1 MAVQE
6 VLSPTYELG
15 LVAVSFLISAF
26 GAYAALAASTLV
38 RSERGGVKR
47 VNAAFAG
54 VALGGVGI
62 WSMHFLGMLAW
73 NPGMAVGYGLTG
85 TLLSLAV
92 AVGVSAFALGYMA
105 AARFSYRRLAVA
117 GPAAGLGV
125 SLMHFMG
132 MGSMSFG
139 GYLDW
144 NWAMVTLA
152 VLVAIV
158 AATAALWLAFHVRR
172 TLHRVVA
179 AFVMAAAVCSMHYT
193 GMAAA
198 DVVCTTASRFERM
211 HGLLYG
217 DEFRVLVIVVALG
230 AAIIVAF
237 DVFMQRVAARGIAS
251 PARPVREVPRLRAG
265 ATPPR
270 AARSPPG

>member
-6 VLSPTYELG
+6 VVSPTYDLT
-15 LVAVSFLISAF
+15 LVVVSFLLSAF

-38 RSERGGVKR
+38 RSERGGVNR
-47 VNAAFAG
+47 LNAAFAG

-73 NPGMAVGYGLTG
+73 DTGMAVGYGLAG

-105 AARFSYRRLAVA
+105 SARFSYRRLAVA
-117 GPAAGLGV
+117 GPVAGIGV
-125 SLMHFMG
+125 SVMHFMG
-132 MGSMSFG
+132 MASMSFG

-144 NWAMVTLA
+144 NGAMVVAA
-152 VLVAIV
+152 VLIGVA

-179 AFVMAAAVCSMHYT
+179 AFVMAAAVCAMHYT

-198 DVVCTTASRFERM
+198 DVVCTTANRFERV

-230 AAIIVAF
+230 AGLIVAF
-237 DVFMQRVAARGIAS
+237 DVFMQRVTARGDSLA
-251 PARPVREVPRLRAG
+251 
-265 ATPPR
+265 
-270 AARSPPG
+270 PGR

>member
-6 VLSPTYELG
+6 VLSPTYNLG

-26 GAYAALAASTLV
+26 GAYAALAASTLM
-38 RSERGGVKR
+38 RSERGGVNR
-47 VNAAFAG
+47 INAAFAG

-62 WSMHFLGMLAW
+62 WSMHFLGMVAW
-73 NPGMAVGYGLTG
+73 NPGMAVGYGLAG
-85 TLLSLAV
+85 TLMSLAV
-92 AVGVSAFALGYMA
+92 AVGASAFALGYMA
-105 AARFSYRRLAVA
+105 SARFSWRRLAVA

-132 MGSMSFG
+132 VGSMSFG

-144 NWAMVTLA
+144 NWAIVSLA
-152 VLVAIV
+152 VLIAIA

-172 TLHRVVA
+172 TLHRVAA

-198 DVVCTTASRFERM
+198 DVVCTTTSRFERV

-217 DEFRVLVIVVALG
+217 DEILVLVIVIALG
-230 AAIIVAF
+230 AAVIVAF
-237 DVFMQRVAARGIAS
+237 DVFMQRVTARGVSAAS
-251 PARPVREVPRLRAG
+251 Q
-265 ATPPR
+265 
-270 AARSPPG
+270 